1 MSRNFRLYVEIL
13 VNLSFIFFGLGKE
26 LELFD
31 WKKKIMKRKNKFW

>member
-13 VNLSFIFFGLGKE
+13 VKLSFKFFGLGKE

-31 WKKKIMKRKNKFW
+31 WKKNNEKKK

>member
-31 WKKKIMKRKNKFW
+31 WKKNNEKKK